1 MISRAYIL
9 GAQRARTRWPGAPR
23 AGMEGG
29 KLALAHFPATSSPRS
44 QALPNSQGGFHNA
57 VRKSTSWER
66 KFWHIFRPWKILAVP
81 PFSCQATSIITS
93 LAPILEFQ
101 YIYDACEVLETTDK
115 ATTRTPEQSS
125 RRTAKLSN
133 VSCLENN
140 LVLLGVV
147 HYFKEWVSWLPPE
160 GEERLRLPHKYPLRI
175 YAYWKTSDDEVTI
188 RCFSTWFD
196 PSRTLTNR
204 KGSTTQRYEHDDQ
217 IDETHLYF
225 LSSGFIVIIIS
236 SSSLAFI
243 IIYIRLIAYSIFPV
257 YRNIRPTL
265 KIYVLRPICTI
276 ALSCSQ
282 T

>member
-1 MISRAYIL
+1 MISWAYIL

-23 AGMEGG
+23 AGVERRQVGAG
-29 KLALAHFPATSSPRS
+29 PLSSKPPLPGHRPS
-44 QALPNSQGGFHNA
+44 QNSQGGFHNA

-66 KFWHIFRPWKILAVP
+66 KFWQIFRPWKILAIP

-188 RCFSTWFD
+188 RCFF
-196 PSRTLTNR
+196 NM
-204 KGSTTQRYEHDDQ
+204 
-217 IDETHLYF
+217 I
-225 LSSGFIVIIIS
+225 
-236 SSSLAFI
+236 
-243 IIYIRLIAYSIFPV
+243 
-257 YRNIRPTL
+257 
-265 KIYVLRPICTI
+265 
-276 ALSCSQ
+276 
-282 T
+282 

>member
-9 GAQRARTRWPGAPR
+9 GAQRARTRWPSAPR

-66 KFWHIFRPWKILAVP
+66 KFDKSSAHGKFWPSHHSPARPPRLSPLWRLYWNFNTFTMLVGFWKRQIRP
-81 PFSCQATSIITS
+81 H
-93 LAPILEFQ
+93 
-101 YIYDACEVLETTDK
+101 
-115 ATTRTPEQSS
+115 TRTPEQSS

-188 RCFSTWFD
+188 RCFF
-196 PSRTLTNR
+196 NM
-204 KGSTTQRYEHDDQ
+204 
-217 IDETHLYF
+217 I
-225 LSSGFIVIIIS
+225 
-236 SSSLAFI
+236 
-243 IIYIRLIAYSIFPV
+243 
-257 YRNIRPTL
+257 
-265 KIYVLRPICTI
+265 
-276 ALSCSQ
+276 
-282 T
+282 

>member
-1 MISRAYIL
+1 MENFGRPTILLPGHLDYHLSGAYIGISIHL
-9 GAQRARTRWPGAPR
+9 RCLWDF
-23 AGMEGG
+23 G
-29 KLALAHFPATSSPRS
+29 KR
-44 QALPNSQGGFHNA
+44 Q
-57 VRKSTSWER
+57 
-66 KFWHIFRPWKILAVP
+66 IRPH
-81 PFSCQATSIITS
+81 
-93 LAPILEFQ
+93 
-101 YIYDACEVLETTDK
+101 
-115 ATTRTPEQSS
+115 TRTPEQSS
-125 RRTAKLSN
+125 RRTAKLSK

-257 YRNIRPTL
+257 YWDITPIL
-265 KIYVLRPICTI
+265 KIYVLRPICKL

>member
-1 MISRAYIL
+1 MHNARAHVDL
-9 GAQRARTRWPGAPR
+9 VHPGRGWREASWRWPTFQQPPLLGHRPSQIVKADFTMLSENPR
-23 AGMEGG
+23 AGRE
-29 KLALAHFPATSSPRS
+29 SW
-44 QALPNSQGGFHNA
+44 QIFH
-57 VRKSTSWER
+57 
-66 KFWHIFRPWKILAVP
+66 PWKILAIP
-81 PFSCQATSIITS
+81 PFSCQATPIITS

-188 RCFSTWFD
+188 RCFFNMIWS
-196 PSRTLTNR
+196 
-204 KGSTTQRYEHDDQ
+204 K
-217 IDETHLYF
+217 
-225 LSSGFIVIIIS
+225 
-236 SSSLAFI
+236 
-243 IIYIRLIAYSIFPV
+243 
-257 YRNIRPTL
+257 
-265 KIYVLRPICTI
+265 
-276 ALSCSQ
+276 
-282 T
+282 

>member
-9 GAQRARTRWPGAPR
+9 GAQRARTRWPSAPR

-44 QALPNSQGGFHNA
+44 QTLPNSQGGFHNA

-66 KFWHIFRPWKILAVP
+66 KFDKSSAHGKFWPSHHSPARPPRLSPLWRLYWNFNTFTMLVGFWKRQIRP
-81 PFSCQATSIITS
+81 H
-93 LAPILEFQ
+93 
-101 YIYDACEVLETTDK
+101 
-115 ATTRTPEQSS
+115 TRTPEQSS

-188 RCFSTWFD
+188 RCFF
-196 PSRTLTNR
+196 NM
-204 KGSTTQRYEHDDQ
+204 
-217 IDETHLYF
+217 I
-225 LSSGFIVIIIS
+225 
-236 SSSLAFI
+236 
-243 IIYIRLIAYSIFPV
+243 
-257 YRNIRPTL
+257 
-265 KIYVLRPICTI
+265 
-276 ALSCSQ
+276 
-282 T
+282 

>member
-1 MISRAYIL
+1 MLSEN
-9 GAQRARTRWPGAPR
+9 PR
-23 AGMEGG
+23 DGRE
-29 KLALAHFPATSSPRS
+29 SW
-44 QALPNSQGGFHNA
+44 QIFH
-57 VRKSTSWER
+57 
-66 KFWHIFRPWKILAVP
+66 PWKILAIP
-81 PFSCQATSIITS
+81 PFSCQATLIITS

-204 KGSTTQRYEHDDQ
+204 KGSTTQRYENDDQ

-243 IIYIRLIAYSIFPV
+243 IIYIRLIAHSIFPV

>member
-1 MISRAYIL
+1 MLSEN
-9 GAQRARTRWPGAPR
+9 PR
-23 AGMEGG
+23 AGRE
-29 KLALAHFPATSSPRS
+29 SW
-44 QALPNSQGGFHNA
+44 QIFH
-57 VRKSTSWER
+57 
-66 KFWHIFRPWKILAVP
+66 PWKILAIP
-81 PFSCQATSIITS
+81 PFSCQATLIITS

-125 RRTAKLSN
+125 RGTAKLSN

-175 YAYWKTSDDEVTI
+175 YAYWKNIWWWSYNQMFF
-188 RCFSTWFD
+188 FSTWFN

-217 IDETHLYF
+217 IDETYLYF

-257 YRNIRPTL
+257 YRNIRPIL
-265 KIYVLRPICTI
+265 KIYVLRPICKI